1 MCNNLLHT
9 YHKPFSIANS
19 MTDITL
25 ASGRCDGNGY
35 ARWLVKM
42 VSGKCE
48 SIDIALASGR
58 CDGNSYA
65 RQLVAKC
72 RIIDI
77 APAGGKCDGNVYSR
91 QLSSLR

>member
-1 MCNNLLHT
+1 
-9 YHKPFSIANS
+9 
-19 MTDITL
+19 
-25 ASGRCDGNGY
+25 
-35 ARWLVKM
+35 M

-72 RIIDI
+72 RIINI
-77 APAGGKCDGNVYSR
+77 AHASGKCGGNVYAR

>member
-1 MCNNLLHT
+1 
-9 YHKPFSIANS
+9 
-19 MTDITL
+19 
-25 ASGRCDGNGY
+25 
-35 ARWLVKM
+35 M
-42 VSGKCE
+42 VSGKSE

-58 CDGNSYA
+58 CDSNSYA

-77 APAGGKCDGNVYSR
+77 APASGKCDGNVYAR

>member
-1 MCNNLLHT
+1 M
-9 YHKPFSIANS
+9 K
-19 MTDITL
+19 
-25 ASGRCDGNGY
+25 
-35 ARWLVKM
+35 V

-72 RIIDI
+72 KIIYI
-77 APAGGKCDGNVYSR
+77 APGSGKCDVNVYAR